1 MLDFVLIATRMP
13 KAGVVEIYPKFIVK
27 KSSDLMIRG
36 GDFYAVWVE
45 ERGTWSTNEQ
55 DVITMID
62 RDLKEF
68 YEEYKQKN
76 ETTSIVKCLYLWDA
90 ETHMI
95 DRWHSYCQS
104 QLRDSYHNLDETLIF
119 SNTPVT
125 KEDYSSKRLPYPLE
139 HRETP
144 AYERLVST
152 LYEPNERHK
161 LEWAIGSIVDGAS
174 KDIQKF
180 VVLYGQAGSGKS
192 TMLNIIQQ
200 LFEGYYAVFDA
211 KALGSSN
218 SSFALEP
225 FKANPLVAIQH
236 DGDLSRIED
245 NTRLNSL
252 ASHETMVVNEKFKAQ
267 YENRFKAFMFLGT
280 NRPVK
285 ITDGKSGLLR
295 RLIDIS
301 PSGNKVP
308 TKEYHTLMGQIEF
321 ELGGI
326 AEHCRRVF
334 VDDPGAYDDYI
345 PLTMLGASNDF
356 YNFVLDQYFYFEK
369 EDAIDTSQAW
379 MMYIDYCEKAR
390 IGNTMTMRAFR
401 EEMRNYFREFDGH
414 VYRGFRKE
422 KFALGGANEKKKK
435 MGESDILSWLKF
447 DKTESLLDEIF
458 QDCPAQYANSEG
470 TPLKNWDSVH
480 STLKDITSTNLHYV
494 LPIQN
499 HIVIDFDIT
508 NADGEKS
515 YEKNLE
521 AASKWPPT
529 YAELSKSGQGIHLHY
544 IYDGD
549 VSKLS
554 PIFDKHIE
562 VKIFSGKSSLRRKLT
577 KCNDLPIATI
587 SSGIPL
593 REEKP
598 LISNNVIKTERG
610 LRHMIKRNLNR
621 EIHAN
626 TTPSVQFIQ
635 KILDDAYNSGMQ
647 YDVSDL
653 RTAVVNFAMGS
664 THQAEHCLEMVE
676 QMKFQSD
683 DITENIPDAETDDAP
698 IIFFDTEVFP
708 NLFVVCWKLQGAE
721 NPVIKMINPT
731 PSDIRAL
738 MKYRIIGF
746 NNRGYDNHI
755 LYGRMLGYEN
765 PQLYELSQRLIG
777 KETKGTFGQA
787 YNLSYTDI
795 YDFSVNKQS
804 LKKWEIE
811 LGIHH
816 QEFGLPWDEPVSP
829 ERFIEVAEYCANDV
843 IATEAVFDHLQ
854 GDWTARQI
862 LADLAGMTVND
873 STNTLTT
880 HLIFG
885 NEKNPALVYTDLATG
900 QQYGNMPGYES
911 KYPNA
916 FPGYEYVDGHNFYKG
931 EDVGRGGYVWVKEGM
946 YGRTVTLDV
955 SAMHPHSIIAMN
967 YFGIYTPRYEEMV
980 NTRALIKHGD
990 FETTSKMFDGKL
1002 APYLTDKKNAKS
1014 LSNALKL
1021 AQNSCYGMTSARY
1034 DNAMKHSMN
1043 KNNIVALRGALFM
1056 CELKNRVIEFGG
1068 QPIHCK
1074 TDSIKLVNPTQE
1086 LIDFC
1091 MDFAK
1096 SYGYE
1101 FEIEHVFEKIC
1112 IVNKSTYIAKLAS
1125 DDPDDPGKWTATADQ
1140 FSVPYVFKTL
1150 FSHEDILFQDVCET
1164 KTVQTAI
1171 YIDMNEALPDVTAYE
1186 KELDKLKKK
1195 WPDENGEYPLDYED
1209 TVNDLNEKIAKGHDY
1224 IFVGKVGLFCPMVDG
1239 AGGGLLMRKTDTGYS
1254 AVTGTKNYRWMESE
1268 MVESLD
1274 KKDQI
1279 NYDYYNEL
1287 VADAIETISKFGD
1300 FEWFVNDDASDIP
1313 PWDSPDSPWSSEEE
1327 KMFAVR

>member
-1 MLDFVLIATRMP
+1 MLDFVIISTRSP
-13 KAGVVEIYPKFIVK
+13 KKGVLEVYPKFLVK

-45 ERGTWSTNEQ
+45 ERGLWSTDEQ
-55 DVITMID
+55 DVIDMID
-62 RDLKEF
+62 RELEAVF
-68 YEEYKQKN
+68 EEERNKN
-76 ETTSIVKCLYLWDA
+76 PGMDIKKLLMCDA
-90 ETHMI
+90 DSHTI
-95 DRWHSYCQS
+95 DRWHTYCQS
-104 QLRDSYHNLDETLIF
+104 QLRDQYHMLDETLIF
-119 SNTPVT
+119 SNMPVL
-125 KEDYSSKRLPYPLE
+125 KEDYASKRLSYPLE
-139 HRETP
+139 DRETP
-144 AYERLVST
+144 AYDKLMST
-152 LYEPNERHK
+152 LYNEEERHK
-161 LEWAIGSIVDGAS
+161 IEWAIGSIVDGAS
-174 KDIQKF
+174 KYIQKF
-180 VVLYGQAGSGKS
+180 LVLYGSAGTGKS
-192 TMLNIIQQ
+192 TVLNIIQQ
-200 LFEGYYAVFDA
+200 LFDGYYSVFDA

-218 SSFALEP
+218 NSFALEA
-225 FKANPLVAIQH
+225 FKSNPLVAIQH

-252 ASHETMVVNEKFKAQ
+252 VSHECMVVNEKFKSA
-267 YENRFKAFMFLGT
+267 YENRFKAFLFMGT
-280 NRPVK
+280 NKPVQ
-285 ITDGKSGLLR
+285 ITDGKSGLIR
-295 RLIDIS
+295 RLIDVT
-301 PSGNKVP
+301 PSGNKLP
-308 TKEYHTLMGQIEF
+308 AKEYHHAVSQIRY

-345 PLTMLGASNDF
+345 PVAMMSYSNDF
-356 YNFVLDQYFYFEK
+356 YNFVLDSYFTFER
-369 EDAIDTSQAW
+369 DDGCNARVAW
-379 MMYIDYCEKAR
+379 ESFRAYQEAYNITR
-390 IGNTMTMRAFR
+390 QVTFRAFK
-401 EEMRNYFREFDGH
+401 EELTSYFREFDGNEEF
-414 VYRGFRKE
+414 RGFRKE
-422 KFALGGANEKKKK
+422 RFTLGGANQR
-435 MGESDILSWLKF
+435 SLSKTEYETWLKF
-447 DKTESLLDEIF
+447 DQTESLLDEVF
-458 QDCPAQYANSEG
+458 RDCPAQYANSEG
-470 TPLKNWDSVH
+470 TPLKSWDSVH
-480 STLKDITSTNLHYV
+480 STLKDLTSTNLHYV

-508 NADGEKS
+508 DSDGNKS

-554 PIFDKHIE
+554 PVFDKHIE

-664 THQAEHCLEMVE
+664 TNQAEHCLEMVK

-683 DITENIPDAETDDAP
+683 DVTENIPDAETDDAP

-816 QEFGLPWDEPVSP
+816 QEFGLPWDEPVPP

-885 NEKNPALVYTDLATG
+885 NEKEPALVYTDLATG

-946 YGRTVTLDV
+946 YGRTITLDV

-967 YFGIYTPRYEEMV
+967 YFGTYTPRYEEMV

-990 FETTSKMFDGKL
+990 FETASKMFDGKL

-1056 CELKNRVIEFGG
+1056 CELKNRVVELGG
-1068 QPIHCK
+1068 KPIHCK

-1096 SYGYE
+1096 TYGYE

-1171 YIDMNEALPDVTAYE
+1171 YIDMNETLPDVTAYE

-1195 WPDENGEYPLDYED
+1195 WPDENGEYPSDYED
-1209 TVNDLNEKIAKGHDY
+1209 MVNTLNEKIAEGHDY

-1279 NYDYYNEL
+1279 NYEYYNEL

-1300 FEWFVNDDASDIP
+1300 FEWFVNDDTSDIP
-1313 PWDSPDSPWSSEEE
+1313 PWDGPDSPWSSEEE